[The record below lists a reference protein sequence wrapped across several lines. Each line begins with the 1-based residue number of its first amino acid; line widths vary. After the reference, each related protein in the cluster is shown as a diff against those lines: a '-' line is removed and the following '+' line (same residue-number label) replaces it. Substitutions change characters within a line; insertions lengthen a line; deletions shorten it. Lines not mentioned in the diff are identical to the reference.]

1 MDKNGV
7 ATLTL
12 HAISDSLGTTAVGVV
27 NSAAVQF
34 PHESVRVSALT
45 KVDGI
50 EQVRAYL
57 DRYVDDPATT
67 AVFHT
72 ILNDELRRQ
81 LRDELES
88 RGIASVDVLGPA
100 MQIISKLARVK
111 PLNVPGLV
119 VDRNVVKTVAIDAS
133 DLV

>member
-1 MDKNGV
+1 MAESSS

-12 HAISDSLGTTAVGVV
+12 HVISDSLGTTARGVV

-34 PHESVRVSALT
+34 PHESVRVSVLA
-45 KVDGI
+45 KVESI
-50 EQVRAYL
+50 EQVRVYL
-57 DRYVDDPATT
+57 DRHVDDPAAT

-72 ILNDELRRQ
+72 ILNDELRKQ
-81 LRDELES
+81 LRHELES

-100 MQIISKLARVK
+100 MRIVSTLTRED

-119 VDRNVVKTVAIDAS
+119 IDRNVVETVTIDAS
-133 DLV
+133 TIA